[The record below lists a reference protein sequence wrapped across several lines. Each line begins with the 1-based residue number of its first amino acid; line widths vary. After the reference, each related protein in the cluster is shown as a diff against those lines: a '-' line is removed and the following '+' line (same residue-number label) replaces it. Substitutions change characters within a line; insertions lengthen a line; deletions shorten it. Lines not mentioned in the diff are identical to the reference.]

1 MVNDVTRRRTL
12 PPEARFGTLRAAD
25 GWALRRMEWPQGS
38 GKTPRGSL
46 VFAGG
51 RGDFIEKY
59 LEAFAHWHD
68 AGWTVTAFDWR
79 GQGRSRG
86 DIDRGNV
93 ESFDPFVD
101 DCAALLA
108 DWRRDGPGPHVAVA
122 HSMGGHLM
130 LRTIV
135 ERRPALDAAVLVA
148 PMILP
153 NGAPLPAWLAPG
165 IADTMCSL
173 GFGAQPIW
181 KTPTMFDRPGSRR
194 QSFLTGSRERYEDE
208 LYWWR
213 QEPGL
218 NLGLPSWGWM
228 RAAYRSAERAF
239 APALLAGVD
248 VPILILGTDRDRLV
262 SPAAIRRVAGQLPGA
277 TLHMYPDAGHEV
289 LREADPV
296 RLDAFARID
305 AFLAQHAP

>member
-1 MVNDVTRRRTL
+1 MTTRRTL
-12 PPEARFGTLRAAD
+12 PPEAAFATWRAAD
-25 GWALRRMEWPQGS
+25 GWALRRMDWPQQG
-38 GKTPRGSL
+38 GKQSRGSL

-59 LEAFAHWHD
+59 LEAFAHWHG
-68 AGWTVTAFDWR
+68 AGWNVTAFDWR

-93 ESFDPFVD
+93 ESFDPLVD

-108 DWRRDGPGPHVAVA
+108 DWRSRVSGPHVAA
-122 HSMGGHLM
+122 GHSMGGHLL

-135 ERRPALDAAVLVA
+135 ERKPALDAAVLVA

-165 IADTMCSL
+165 IAEAMCRM
-173 GFGAQPIW
+173 GFAAQPIW
-181 KTPTMFDRPGSRR
+181 KTPTMFTQPGSRR
-194 QSFLTGSRERYEDE
+194 QYFLTGSRERYEDE

-213 QEPGL
+213 QEPGF

-228 RAAYRSAERAF
+228 RAAYRSAERGF
-239 APALLAGVD
+239 TSALLAGVD
-248 VPILILGTDRDRLV
+248 LPILILGSDRDRLV
-262 SPAAIRRVAGQLPGA
+262 SPAAIGRVAGQLPNA
-277 TLHMYPDAGHEV
+277 TLHMYADAGHEL

-305 AFLAQHAP
+305 AFLAQHAR

>member
-1 MVNDVTRRRTL
+1 MTTRRT
-12 PPEARFGTLRAAD
+12 PPSAAAFGAWRAAD
-25 GWALRRMEWPQGS
+25 GWPLRRMDWPQRG
-38 GKTPRGSL
+38 GAKPRGSL
-46 VFAGG
+46 IFAGG

-59 LEAFAHWHD
+59 LEALGHWHG
-68 AGWTVTAFDWR
+68 AGWNVTAFDWR

-93 ESFDPFVD
+93 ESFDPLVD

-108 DWRRDGPGPHVAVA
+108 DWRRESPGPYVAIA

-135 ERRPALDAAVLVA
+135 ERKPALDAAVLIA

-153 NGAPLPAWLAPG
+153 NGAPLPGWLAPG
-165 IADTMCSL
+165 IAETMCRL

-181 KTPTMFDRPGSRR
+181 KTPTMFNRPGARR
-194 QSFLTGSRERYEDE
+194 QQILTGSRERYEDE
-208 LYWWR
+208 LFWWQ
-213 QEPGL
+213 QEPGF

-228 RAAYRSAERAF
+228 RAAYRSAERGF
-239 APALLAGVD
+239 APALLAGVNL
-248 VPILILGTDRDRLV
+248 PILVLATDRDRLV
-262 SPAAIRRVAGQLPGA
+262 SAAAIRRVAGQLPKA
-277 TLHMYPDAGHEV
+277 TLHMYAEAGHEL

-305 AFLAQHAP
+305 AFFAQHAR